1 MAPLP
6 GAANLS
12 ADKALGLGKGHST
25 VPDNCQLIEL
35 TDQTVITNLRR
46 RYEQN
51 GIYTFTGNI
60 LLAVN
65 PYERLPI
72 YNEKAMA
79 AFPNNALSKNDPHV
93 FATSEEAYQRINKD
107 RRSQSIVVS
116 GESGAGKT
124 ETNKCGPAQRSPYPQ
139 GWPASLSLIR

>member
-1 MAPLP
+1 MAPLL
-6 GAANLS
+6 GAAKV
-12 ADKALGLGKGHST
+12 ADKALGPGKGHST

-35 TDQTVITNLRR
+35 TDQTVITNIRR

-51 GIYTFTGNI
+51 DIYTFTGNI

-72 YNEKAMA
+72 YDEKAMA
-79 AFPNNALSKNDPHV
+79 AFPNNVLSKNDPHV
-93 FATSEEAYQRINKD
+93 FATSEEAYQRIKKD

-124 ETNKCGPAQRSPYPQ
+124 ETNKCGPAQQRYPIPR
-139 GWPASLSLIR
+139 GWPAGLSLIR

>member
-1 MAPLP
+1 MHVLFTCHSDGSRARH
-6 GAANLS
+6 
-12 ADKALGLGKGHST
+12 ALGKAT
-25 VPDNCQLIEL
+25 VLSNIE
-35 TDQTVITNLRR
+35 RR
-46 RYEQN
+46 FLEN
-51 GIYTFTGNI
+51 DIYTFTGNI

-72 YNEKAMA
+72 YDEKAMA
-79 AFPNNALSKNDPHV
+79 GFPNNALRKNQPHV